1 LRNCISYL
9 IKAAGYSTTPAEE
22 MYGLSDVKKSS
33 PNLSKASPI
42 RPIIGVDDTDGYSR
56 PEYIEPVQPPI
67 VKVEKKDPA
76 KFEVML
82 TEVWAEAK
90 GTNIVLVSPK
100 FMTEVEE
107 SLMTGL
113 SELSYETMLR
123 EILDWLI
130 DNNIILRSK
139 PFMKKIKQSFTENK

>member
-1 LRNCISYL
+1 
-9 IKAAGYSTTPAEE
+9 
-22 MYGLSDVKKSS
+22 
-33 PNLSKASPI
+33 
-42 RPIIGVDDTDGYSR
+42 
-56 PEYIEPVQPPI
+56 
-67 VKVEKKDPA
+67 
-76 KFEVML
+76 
-82 TEVWAEAK
+82 VWAEAK

>member
-1 LRNCISYL
+1 
-9 IKAAGYSTTPAEE
+9 
-22 MYGLSDVKKSS
+22 
-33 PNLSKASPI
+33 
-42 RPIIGVDDTDGYSR
+42 
-56 PEYIEPVQPPI
+56 
-67 VKVEKKDPA
+67 
-76 KFEVML
+76 
-82 TEVWAEAK
+82 
-90 GTNIVLVSPK
+90 
-100 FMTEVEE
+100 MTEVEE